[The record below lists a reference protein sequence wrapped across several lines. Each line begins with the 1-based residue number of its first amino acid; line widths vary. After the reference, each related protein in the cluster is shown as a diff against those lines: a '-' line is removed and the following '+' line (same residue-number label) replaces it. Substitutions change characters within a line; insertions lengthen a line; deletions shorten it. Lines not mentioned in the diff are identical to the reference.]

1 MLLLWLKVLHLTKN
15 VDYLQKNADI
25 SKIKKFLVLKG
36 IFSKTTYVFV
46 LTYQISSSSHN
57 SDKFYAGT
65 TPSTPTAKRTRK
77 KLSQIKV
84 KQIVIVQQCN
94 FCVKHL
100 QTLYYFNASWIPNVV
115 KIAVI
120 LKIIAPAGAQ

>member
-1 MLLLWLKVLHLTKN
+1 MLIICKKN
-15 VDYLQKNADI
+15 SDI

-46 LTYQISSSSHN
+46 LT
-57 SDKFYAGT
+57 FYAGT
-65 TPSTPTAKRTRK
+65 TPSTPAAKRTPK

-84 KQIVIVQQCN
+84 KQIIIVQQCN
-94 FCVKHL
+94 FYVKHL